1 MAATTLRPMVLAA
14 LAASL
19 VACGGG
25 GGGGAD
31 AGTSGG
37 TGGTVGTPST
47 PGGGATGGT
56 AGGTPLSPTRSGEGT
71 FYGATG
77 GGNCSYEA
85 SPQDLMVA
93 AMNQTDYA
101 GSAIC
106 GAFVEATGPKGTV
119 TVRIVDRCPEC
130 RPGDIDFSA
139 EAFARIADPA
149 AGRVPIAWQVVAG
162 AVQGPV
168 AYRYKEGS
176 TRFWT
181 AIQVR
186 NHRLPITA
194 LAIRPAG
201 ASTWIEVPR
210 LDYNYFVHPVEIASG
225 PLQVRITAAGGAQL
239 IDTLPEPAGGT
250 LTQGPAQ
257 IP

>member
-1 MAATTLRPMVLAA
+1 MAARTLRPMLLAA
-14 LAASL
+14 LAAGL
-19 VACGGG
+19 VAC

-31 AGTSGG
+31 AGTSAGTSTG
-37 TGGTVGTPST
+37 TGGTPAT
-47 PGGGATGGT
+47 PGGGST
-56 AGGTPLSPTRSGEGT
+56 GGTPLSATRSGEGT

-77 GGNCSYEA
+77 AGNCSYEA

-101 GSAIC
+101 DSAIC

-130 RPGDIDFSA
+130 QPGDIDFSA
-139 EAFARIADPA
+139 EAFARIADPV
-149 AGRVPIAWQVVAG
+149 AGRVPITWQVVAG
-162 AVQGPV
+162 NVSGPV
-168 AYRYKEGS
+168 SYRYKEGS

-201 ASTWIEVPR
+201 AGAWIEVPR
-210 LDYNYFVHPVEIASG
+210 LDYNYFVHPVAIASG

-250 LTQGPAQ
+250 LTQGLAQ